1 MGKIKIEDLDKKL
14 WKDLKKNAGIKNS
27 GWFKKADAS
36 VGKHLAAVGKA
47 RDKFEKGGYL
57 LEDLLKYQDSLK
69 ELDKVFDK
77 FMDTK
82 GLDDVDEGELKAKEK
97 KELATE
103 IEDWKEQIDKLVSG
117 LDKGIKTLLKA
128 VGNDV
133 KKLDSAEKGK
143 RKQIMDKTFD
153 EIGF

>member
-1 MGKIKIEDLDKKL
+1 MTKIKIEDLDKKL
-14 WKDLKKNAGIKNS
+14 WKELKKNAGIKNS
-27 GWFKKADAS
+27 SWFKKADAA
-36 VGKHLAAVGKA
+36 VGKHLSAVGKA

-57 LEDLLKYQDSLK
+57 LEDLLKYQSALQD
-69 ELDKVFDK
+69 LDKVFDK

-97 KELATE
+97 KELAAE
-103 IEDWKEQIDKLVSG
+103 IEDWKEQIDTLLQG
-117 LDKGIKTLLKA
+117 LDKGIKTLMKA

-143 RKQIMDKTFD
+143 RKQIMDKTFS
-153 EIGF
+153 ELGF